1 MSKALNYLG
10 IARMSGNIELGEEN
24 AKALVKAGK
33 ARLLL
38 LAADASDG
46 VKKRANGYV
55 FGFRTPIVELPFSKD
70 ELGGA
75 TGRAQC
81 AVAAIRDLGL
91 AKSFA
96 DALADEYGARY
107 ASVAQTLGEKQ
118 ERRKARKAAGPGKR
132 KATET
137 GKRRKSE

>member
-38 LAADASDG
+38 LAGDASDG
-46 VKKRANGYV
+46 VKKRAEGYV
-55 FGFRTPIVELPFSKD
+55 FGFRTAIVELPFTKE

-81 AVAAIRDLGL
+81 AIAAVRDLGL
-91 AKSFA
+91 AK
-96 DALADEYGARY
+96 ALADARAAEYGERY
-107 ASVAQTLGEKQ
+107 APVAQALGEKQ
-118 ERRKARKAAGPGKR
+118 MRQAARKAAKGGK
-132 KATET
+132 T
-137 GKRRKSE
+137 GMRRKRYE

>member
-38 LAADASDG
+38 LAGDASDG
-46 VKKRANGYV
+46 VKKRAEGYV
-55 FGFRTPIVELPFSKD
+55 YGFRTPLVVLPFTKA

-75 TGRAQC
+75 VGRAQC
-81 AVAAIRDLGL
+81 AVAAVRDLGL
-91 AKSFA
+91 AGSLA
-96 DALADEYGARY
+96 EALAAEYGGEY
-107 ASVAQTLGEKQ
+107 APVAQALKEKQ
-118 ERRKARKAAGPGKR
+118 KRQAARKAARGGK
-132 KATET
+132 
-137 GKRRKSE
+137 GKRRMSE

>member
-24 AKALVKAGK
+24 SKALVKAGK

-38 LAADASDG
+38 LASDASDG
-46 VKKRANGYV
+46 VRKRAEGYI
-55 FGFRTPIVELPFSKD
+55 FGFRTPLVPLPFTKE

-75 TGRAQC
+75 VGRDEC
-81 AVAAIRDLGL
+81 AMAAVRDLGL
-91 AKSFA
+91 AK
-96 DALADEYGARY
+96 ALAAAPAEEYGGQY
-107 ASVAQTLGEKQ
+107 APLAQELDEKQ
-118 ERRKARKAAGPGKR
+118 KRQAARK
-132 KATET
+132 

>member
-33 ARLLL
+33 ARALL
-38 LAADASDG
+38 LASDVSDG
-46 VKKRANGYV
+46 VKKRAGGYV
-55 FGFRTPIVELPFSKD
+55 FGFRTPLVELPFTKS

-75 TGRAQC
+75 VGRAQC
-81 AVAAIRDLGL
+81 AIAAVRDLGL
-91 AKSFA
+91 AKALA
-96 DALADEYGARY
+96 DALAAEYGERY
-107 ASVAQTLGEKQ
+107 APVARTLEEKQ
-118 ERRKARKAAGPGKR
+118 IRQAARKAAKTGR
-132 KATET
+132 QRATET